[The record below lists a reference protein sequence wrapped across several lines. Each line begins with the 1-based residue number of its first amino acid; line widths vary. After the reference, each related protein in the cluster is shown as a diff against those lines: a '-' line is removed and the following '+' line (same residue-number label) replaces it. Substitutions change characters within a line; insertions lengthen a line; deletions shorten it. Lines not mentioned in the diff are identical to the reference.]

1 MRLPVRWVRSARF
14 HEVPCH
20 CVRSH
25 GQLLFP
31 SLSTRVAIPG
41 LVGRCLRS
49 YMVFGLLKRSSG
61 HCAHC
66 RCSSRLTGTIAW
78 ASFGEERKTE
88 GEHMESLK
96 ELLVE
101 ELKDLYS
108 AEKQIVK
115 ALPKI
120 ARGAAS
126 EDLKSAITEHL
137 EITKGQVTR
146 LEEIFAE
153 LEEKAKA
160 KPCKG
165 MQGLLEEG
173 SEALKEADKG
183 ELRDLQLIGAAQR
196 VEHYEMAAYGTAKAM
211 AEKLGL
217 DKVTELLD
225 ETLKEEEEADQKL
238 TEVAESL
245 YGEVA
250 LGDEE
255 EGQEEK
261 YAVAGQSRGGSSKRR

>member
-1 MRLPVRWVRSARF
+1 
-14 HEVPCH
+14 
-20 CVRSH
+20 
-25 GQLLFP
+25 
-31 SLSTRVAIPG
+31 
-41 LVGRCLRS
+41 
-49 YMVFGLLKRSSG
+49 
-61 HCAHC
+61 
-66 RCSSRLTGTIAW
+66 
-78 ASFGEERKTE
+78 
-88 GEHMESLK
+88 MESLK